1 MSDLK
6 ELLTELDFEQWLD
19 TEGVIYRRG
28 GVSTRGREINIKECP
43 VCGSSNWK
51 VYFNLSHGVG
61 KCFVAIT
68 PKRFSLTSWFS
79 QALQWQI
86 TSGFRSI
93 RSECLNLAG
102 VGAEEEEVVLSS
114 GVELEGPVALPRH
127 YELPIDGRLPDY
139 LVKRLITP
147 EIARYFDLR
156 YCVEGKHA
164 YVNPY
169 TDQVKGQ
176 VFDMRILIPV
186 YNLEG
191 VMKTF
196 QGRDVTGTAE
206 RRYLFPMQLPASGKF
221 LYNGHNAVGKQTV
234 VVCEGAFD
242 VMGVKRAIFEEE
254 TLREYVEPI
263 GTFGM
268 HLSGNTTEDAEDQLG
283 AFLTLK
289 ARGLRNVIMMWDSE
303 KQAIRNTMS
312 AARRIASLG
321 INVKVAC
328 LGEEGLDPGDAT
340 PEQILKAYYRAK
352 PYTKQLELL
361 AKIKGIAALL

>member
-1 MSDLK
+1 
-6 ELLTELDFEQWLD
+6 
-19 TEGVIYRRG
+19 
-28 GVSTRGREINIKECP
+28 
-43 VCGSSNWK
+43 
-51 VYFNLSHGVG
+51 
-61 KCFVAIT
+61 
-68 PKRFSLTSWFS
+68 
-79 QALQWQI
+79 
-86 TSGFRSI
+86 
-93 RSECLNLAG
+93 
-102 VGAEEEEVVLSS
+102 
-114 GVELEGPVALPRH
+114 
-127 YELPIDGRLPDY
+127 
-139 LVKRLITP
+139 
-147 EIARYFDLR
+147 
-156 YCVEGKHA
+156 
-164 YVNPY
+164 
-169 TDQVKGQ
+169 
-176 VFDMRILIPV
+176 
-186 YNLEG
+186 
-191 VMKTF
+191 
-196 QGRDVTGTAE
+196 
-206 RRYLFPMQLPASGKF
+206 
-221 LYNGHNAVGKQTV
+221 
-234 VVCEGAFD
+234 
-242 VMGVKRAIFEEE
+242 MGVKRAIFEEE